1 MYETWDSQLLFSR
14 FTPTLQRDVEGRSRK
29 RAPPNNFEGQV
40 ADAAGISHR
49 HGPNKFPLH
58 HHLPPT
64 HVHNSTAYPPAYATS
79 SKVST
84 TVAGSR
90 LCPSRH
96 IFAHHAL
103 RCACETALVDSVR
116 LTHYLLDSL
125 FQPQTLV
132 SYTKR
137 SLETWYVSLWPIA

>member
-1 MYETWDSQLLFSR
+1 MGFIIAFSR
-14 FTPTLQRDVEGRSRK
+14 FTPTLQRVLKAEVGK

-90 LCPSRH
+90 PRH
-96 IFAHHAL
+96 ARYIFPAYPAL
-103 RCACETALVDSVR
+103 RCACEPALVDSVR